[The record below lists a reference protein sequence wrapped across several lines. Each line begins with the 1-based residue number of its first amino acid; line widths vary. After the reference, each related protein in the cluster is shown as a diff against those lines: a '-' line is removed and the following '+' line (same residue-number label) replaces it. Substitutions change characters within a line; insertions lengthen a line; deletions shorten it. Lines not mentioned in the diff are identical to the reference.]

1 MSKTP
6 LQAKRKGEMKRGKKK
21 RINKKSRGRGRRN
34 ESISNIIGI
43 ILANLEI
50 YKLCKKIEDFL

>member
-1 MSKTP
+1 
-6 LQAKRKGEMKRGKKK
+6 MKRGKKK